1 MITSQ
6 RQSPTRAHRDDSSN
20 EIFGIAEVCDA
31 FGITARALR
40 FYEEKGLLAPRRVN
54 GTRIYNRRDRARLSL
69 ILRGQSIGASL
80 AVIKEYLDL
89 YGDRGEGHARQL
101 AYVIEKTDTAIA
113 DLEAKAVQIQRTL
126 EEMRVINAASQSRTL
141 LPSDAEQRI
150 GWCVDIRDSR
160 MMNVL
165 APARPTPLTRAA
177 FSRRHISVNGRQPT
191 RSFVAETSQP
201 I

>member
-1 MITSQ
+1 MIDTLADDHEPKAIADTSEEAGLSA
-6 RQSPTRAHRDDSSN
+6 RAFVEAHRDDSSN
-20 EIFGIAEVCDA
+20 EIFGIAEICEA

-89 YGDRGEGHARQL
+89 YGDRGEGHVRQL

-126 EEMRVINAASQSRTL
+126 EEMRVINAASRAL
-141 LPSDAEQRI
+141 LSAK
-150 GWCVDIRDSR
+150 S
-160 MMNVL
+160 
-165 APARPTPLTRAA
+165 
-177 FSRRHISVNGRQPT
+177 GR
-191 RSFVAETSQP
+191 
-201 I
+201 